1 VNGDMTSETREVAH
15 DQHTHPSTRFYWII
29 AFWLFVF
36 TAVEVAFYYFEEWNW
51 VPEGFAITVI
61 LGLSVAKFLFVV
73 MFYMHLK
80 YDHKLFTGI
89 FVFPALLGALVI
101 SSLWLLN
108 QFIHPLNQR
117 EAAPVEVLRGP
128 QPAPAAP
135 AAPVTAPPAG
145 T

>member
-1 VNGDMTSETREVAH
+1 MTSETREVAH
-15 DQHTHPSTRFYWII
+15 DQHAHPTNRFY
-29 AFWLFVF
+29 AVVAVWLIVF
-36 TAVEVAFYYFEEWNW
+36 TAVEVAFYYFEEWGW
-51 VPEGFAITVI
+51 VAEGVAVTVI
-61 LGLSVAKFLFVV
+61 LVLSALKFLGVV
-73 MFYMHLK
+73 LFYMHLK
-80 YDHKLFTGI
+80 FDHKLFSGI